1 MEEKSE
7 FLSRISCYV
16 HDWLISNDYATGTA
30 QKINLLINFL
40 VLTTIV
46 LLVDFILRS
55 VVIKFF
61 YAFTNKSQTTFDDYL
76 VKSNFPK
83 YVARIFPVILI
94 KHLIPYVF
102 TDFHELELFFLKVID
117 IYIILLVVYILRS
130 IVRSVKNYL
139 RTTDRFY
146 DKPLDSYAQV
156 VIIFIWFFG
165 LIFAFSELTGLSIL
179 KFLTTLGAAS
189 AILLLIFKDTIL
201 GFVASIQTSANDMV
215 RIGDW
220 ITMEKYGADG
230 DVIEINLATVKVRN
244 FDYTITTIPTY
255 ALISDSFKNWRG
267 MQESGGRRVKRC
279 IYIKASSVKFLTE
292 EDLAKYQTI
301 QAVQQYIDHRQK
313 DIKKHNQEHGF
324 DKSLNIVNGRNQ
336 TNLGIFRKY
345 CDLYLQNHP
354 ATNKDMLMMTRHL
367 APTSEGIPIEIYVFS
382 SDKRW
387 ENYERIMADI
397 FEHIIAA
404 VPHFDLEIFESPSGS
419 DLKELIIHNRT
430 NPKKA

>member
-1 MEEKSE
+1 MKENQE
-7 FLSRISCYV
+7 LLARLSCYI
-16 HDWLISNDYATGTA
+16 HDWLLDSGYAIGTA
-30 QKINLLINFL
+30 QKINLLVN
-40 VLTTIV
+40 IV
-46 LLVDFILRS
+46 VVTVVVYIIDILLRTF
-55 VVIKFF
+55 VVKFF
-61 YAFTNKSQTTFDDYL
+61 LAFTNKSKTTFDDYL

-83 YVARIFPVILI
+83 YIAHIIPFIII
-94 KHLIPYVF
+94 KNMIPYVF
-102 TDFHELELFFLKVID
+102 TDFPGLHVFFSKVTD
-117 IYIILLVVYILRS
+117 IYLILLVVFILRS
-130 IVRSVKNYL
+130 IVRTTKNYL

-165 LIFAFSELTGLSIL
+165 LIFIFSELAGISIV

-230 DVIEINLATVKVRN
+230 DVVEINLATVKVRN

-267 MQESGGRRVKRC
+267 MQESGGRRIKRS
-279 IYIKASSVKFLTE
+279 IFIKAASVKFLSA
-292 EDLAKYQTI
+292 EDLEKYSSI
-301 QAVQQYIDHRQK
+301 QAVQQYINTRQK
-313 DIKKHNQEHGF
+313 DINKFNKEQGYNK
-324 DKSLNIVNGRNQ
+324 DLNIVNGRNQ

-345 CDLYLQNHP
+345 CDLYLQNHS

-367 APTSEGIPIEIYVFS
+367 APTAQGIPIEIYVFS

-404 VPHFDLEIFESPSGS
+404 VPHFDLEIFESPSGTDIGKLNNS
-419 DLKELIIHNRT
+419 
-430 NPKKA
+430 

>member
-1 MEEKSE
+1 MKENQE
-7 FLSRISCYV
+7 LLARLSCYI
-16 HDWLISNDYATGTA
+16 HDWLLDSGYAIGTA
-30 QKINLLINFL
+30 QKINLLVN
-40 VLTTIV
+40 IV
-46 LLVDFILRS
+46 VVTVVVYIIDILLRTF
-55 VVIKFF
+55 VVKFF
-61 YAFTNKSQTTFDDYL
+61 LAFTNKSKTTFDDYL

-83 YVARIFPVILI
+83 YIAHIIPFIII
-94 KHLIPYVF
+94 KNMIPYVF
-102 TDFHELELFFLKVID
+102 TDFPGLHVFFSKVTD
-117 IYIILLVVYILRS
+117 IYLILLVVFILRS
-130 IVRSVKNYL
+130 IVRTTKNYL

-165 LIFAFSELTGLSIL
+165 LIFIFSELAGISIV
-179 KFLTTLGAAS
+179 KFLTTLG
-189 AILLLIFKDTIL
+189 LLIFKDTIL

-230 DVIEINLATVKVRN
+230 DVVEINLATVKVRN

-267 MQESGGRRVKRC
+267 MQESGGRRIKRS
-279 IYIKASSVKFLTE
+279 IFIKAASVKFLSA
-292 EDLAKYQTI
+292 EDLEKYSSI
-301 QAVQQYIDHRQK
+301 QAVQQYINTRQK
-313 DIKKHNQEHGF
+313 DINKFNKEQGYNK
-324 DKSLNIVNGRNQ
+324 DLNIVNGRNQ

-345 CDLYLQNHP
+345 CDLYLQNHS

-367 APTSEGIPIEIYVFS
+367 APTAQGIPIEIYVFS

-404 VPHFDLEIFESPSGS
+404 VPHFDLEIFESPSGTDIS
-419 DLKELIIHNRT
+419 KLN
-430 NPKKA
+430 NS

>member
-1 MEEKSE
+1 MKENQE
-7 FLSRISCYV
+7 LLARLSCYI
-16 HDWLISNDYATGTA
+16 HDWLLDSGYAIGTA
-30 QKINLLINFL
+30 QKINLLVNIVVVTVVVYIIDILLRTFL
-40 VLTTIV
+40 V
-46 LLVDFILRS
+46 
-55 VVIKFF
+55 KFF
-61 YAFTNKSQTTFDDYL
+61 LAFTNKSKTTFDDYL

-83 YVARIFPVILI
+83 YIAHIIPFIII
-94 KHLIPYVF
+94 KNMIPYVF
-102 TDFHELELFFLKVID
+102 TDFPGLHVFFSKVTD
-117 IYIILLVVYILRS
+117 IYLILLVVFILRS
-130 IVRSVKNYL
+130 IVRTTKNYL

-165 LIFAFSELTGLSIL
+165 LIFIFSELAGISIV

-230 DVIEINLATVKVRN
+230 DVVEINLATVKVRN

-267 MQESGGRRVKRC
+267 MQESGGRRIKRS
-279 IYIKASSVKFLTE
+279 IFIKAASVKFLSA
-292 EDLAKYQTI
+292 EDLEKYSSI
-301 QAVQQYIDHRQK
+301 QAVQQYINTRQK
-313 DIKKHNQEHGF
+313 DINKFNKEQGYTK
-324 DKSLNIVNGRNQ
+324 DLNIVNGRNQ

-345 CDLYLQNHP
+345 CDLYLQNHS

-367 APTSEGIPIEIYVFS
+367 APTAQGIPIEIYVFS

-404 VPHFDLEIFESPSGS
+404 VPHFDLEIFESPSGTDIS
-419 DLKELIIHNRT
+419 KLN
-430 NPKKA
+430 NS

>member
-1 MEEKSE
+1 MKENQE
-7 FLSRISCYV
+7 LLARLSCYI
-16 HDWLISNDYATGTA
+16 HDWLLDSGYAIGTA
-30 QKINLLINFL
+30 QKINLLVN
-40 VLTTIV
+40 IV
-46 LLVDFILRS
+46 VVTVVVYIIDILLRTF
-55 VVIKFF
+55 VVKFF
-61 YAFTNKSQTTFDDYL
+61 LAFTNKSKTTFDDYL

-83 YVARIFPVILI
+83 YIAHIIPFIII
-94 KHLIPYVF
+94 KNMIPYVF
-102 TDFHELELFFLKVID
+102 TDFPGLHVFFSKVTD
-117 IYIILLVVYILRS
+117 IYLILLVVFILRS
-130 IVRSVKNYL
+130 IVRTTKNYL

-165 LIFAFSELTGLSIL
+165 LIFIFSELAGISIV

-230 DVIEINLATVKVRN
+230 DVVEINLATVKVRN

-267 MQESGGRRVKRC
+267 MQESGGRRIKRS
-279 IYIKASSVKFLTE
+279 IFIKAASVKFLSA
-292 EDLAKYQTI
+292 EDLEKYSSI
-301 QAVQQYIDHRQK
+301 QAVQQYINTRQK
-313 DIKKHNQEHGF
+313 DINKFNKEQGYNK
-324 DKSLNIVNGRNQ
+324 DLNIVNGRNQ

-345 CDLYLQNHP
+345 CDLYLQNHS

-367 APTSEGIPIEIYVFS
+367 APTAQGIPIEIYVFS

-404 VPHFDLEIFESPSGS
+404 VPHFDLEIFESPSGTDIS
-419 DLKELIIHNRT
+419 KLN
-430 NPKKA
+430 NS

>member
-1 MEEKSE
+1 MEENQE
-7 FLSRISCYV
+7 LISRLSCYI
-16 HDWLISNDYATGTA
+16 HDWLIDHDYAIGTA
-30 QKINLLINFL
+30 QKLNLIANIL
-40 VLTTIV
+40 VVTAIV
-46 LLVDFILRS
+46 YLLDIIIRTF
-55 VVIKFF
+55 VVKFF
-61 YAFTNKSQTTFDDYL
+61 LAFTNKSKTTFDDFL

-83 YVARIFPVILI
+83 YIAHIAPFIFI
-94 KHLIPYVF
+94 KNVIPYVF
-102 TDFHELELFFLKVID
+102 TDYHGLLVFFTKATD
-117 IYIILLVVYILRS
+117 IYLILLVVFILRS
-130 IVRSVKNYL
+130 IVRTTKNYL

-165 LIFAFSELTGLSIL
+165 LLFIFSELTGLSIA

-189 AILLLIFKDTIL
+189 AILLLIFRDTIL

-220 ITMEKYGADG
+220 ITMEKYDADG
-230 DVIEINLATVKVRN
+230 DVVEINLATVKVRN

-267 MQESGGRRVKRC
+267 MQESGGRRIKRA
-279 IYIKASSVKFLTE
+279 IFLKASSVKFLTP
-292 EDLAKYQTI
+292 EDLEKYNSI
-301 QAVQQYIDHRQK
+301 QAIKQYIDHRQK
-313 DIKKHNQEHGF
+313 DINKFNKDQGY
-324 DKSLNIVNGRNQ
+324 DKEQNIVNGRNQ

-345 CDLYLQNHP
+345 CDLYLQNHS
-354 ATNKDMLMMTRHL
+354 ATNKDMLMMARHL
-367 APTSEGIPIEIYVFS
+367 APTPQGIPIEIYVFS

-404 VPHFDLEIFESPSGS
+404 VPHFDLEIFEAPSGS
-419 DLKELIIHNRT
+419 DINRFT
-430 NPKKA
+430 GFDNKVNK

>member
-1 MEEKSE
+1 M
-7 FLSRISCYV
+7 
-16 HDWLISNDYATGTA
+16 
-30 QKINLLINFL
+30 
-40 VLTTIV
+40 
-46 LLVDFILRS
+46 
-55 VVIKFF
+55 
-61 YAFTNKSQTTFDDYL
+61 
-76 VKSNFPK
+76 
-83 YVARIFPVILI
+83 
-94 KHLIPYVF
+94 IPYVF
-102 TDFHELELFFLKVID
+102 TDFPGLHVFFSKVTD
-117 IYIILLVVYILRS
+117 IYLILLVVFILRS
-130 IVRSVKNYL
+130 IVRTTKNYL

-165 LIFAFSELTGLSIL
+165 LIFIFSELAGISIV

-230 DVIEINLATVKVRN
+230 DVVEINLATVKVRN

-267 MQESGGRRVKRC
+267 MQESGGRRIKRS
-279 IYIKASSVKFLTE
+279 IFIKAASVKFLSA
-292 EDLAKYQTI
+292 EDLEKYSSI
-301 QAVQQYIDHRQK
+301 QAVQQYINTRQK
-313 DIKKHNQEHGF
+313 DINKFNKEQGYNK
-324 DKSLNIVNGRNQ
+324 DLNIVNGRNQ

-345 CDLYLQNHP
+345 CDLYLQNHS

-367 APTSEGIPIEIYVFS
+367 APTAQGIPIEIYVFS

-404 VPHFDLEIFESPSGS
+404 VPHFDLEIFESPSGTDIS
-419 DLKELIIHNRT
+419 KLN
-430 NPKKA
+430 NS

>member
-1 MEEKSE
+1 MEENQE
-7 FLSRISCYV
+7 FLSQISCYF
-16 HDWLISNDYATGTA
+16 HDWLLEQGYAIGTA
-30 QKINLLINFL
+30 QKLNLILN
-40 VLTTIV
+40 VIV
-46 LLVDFILRS
+46 VAAVVYAIDLLLRTF
-55 VVIKFF
+55 VIKFF
-61 YAFTNKSQTTFDDYL
+61 LAFTNKSKTTFDDYL

-83 YVARIFPVILI
+83 YIAHIIPFIII
-94 KHLIPYVF
+94 KNLIPFIFV
-102 TDFHELELFFLKVID
+102 DFHALLNFFTKATD
-117 IYIILLVVYILRS
+117 IYLILLVVFILRS
-130 IVRSVKNYL
+130 IVRTTKNYL

-165 LIFAFSELTGLSIL
+165 LIFVFSELTGLSIL

-189 AILLLIFKDTIL
+189 AILLLIFRDTIL

-230 DVIEINLATVKVRN
+230 DVVEINLATVKVRN

-267 MQESGGRRVKRC
+267 MQESGGRRIKRS
-279 IYIKASSVKFLTE
+279 IFIKAGSVKFLTE
-292 EDLAKYQTI
+292 EDIEKYSGI
-301 QAVQQYIDHRQK
+301 QAIQQYLDHRQR
-313 DIKKHNQEHGF
+313 DINKYNKEQGY
-324 DKSLNIVNGRNQ
+324 DKELNIVNGRNQ
-336 TNLGIFRKY
+336 TNLGVFRKY
-345 CDLYLQNHP
+345 CDLYLQNHS

-367 APTSEGIPIEIYVFS
+367 APTAQGIPLEIYVFS

-404 VPHFDLEIFESPSGS
+404 VPHFDLEIYESPSGS
-419 DLKELIIHNRT
+419 DINKLSDI
-430 NPKKA
+430 KKI